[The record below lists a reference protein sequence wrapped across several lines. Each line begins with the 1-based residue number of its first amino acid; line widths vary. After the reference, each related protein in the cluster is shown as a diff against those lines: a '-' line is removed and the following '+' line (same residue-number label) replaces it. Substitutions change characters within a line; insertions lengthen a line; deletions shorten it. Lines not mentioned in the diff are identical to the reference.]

1 MKYVRIDWCVYVIN
15 VKLVHIRQHFNS
27 DCVVIIFIKRDN
39 CCFFLAKKQAKTE
52 IISVETEMYSPV
64 SCCSAAGLVPG
75 LRKHTSKRCLVAM
88 SPVIF

>member
-39 CCFFLAKKQAKTE
+39 CFFLIHGENIKQRLKSFPWKLKCTHPCRVVQPLAWFQGYVN
-52 IISVETEMYSPV
+52 IHQSDV
-64 SCCSAAGLVPG
+64 LLPG
-75 LRKHTSKRCLVAM
+75 VL
-88 SPVIF
+88 